1 MKYLY
6 DTYSHIGSRRSNQ
19 DSYAVC
25 IGENG
30 FAALVADGLGGY
42 SGGEL
47 ASKICI
53 ETVENAFEKTDN
65 FSLDV
70 AITEANENIL
80 QMQQELDN
88 AMKTTAAAV
97 WIGKK
102 ETVFANVGDSRLYA
116 FKDGRIVFQS
126 IDHSVA
132 QMCVDCGEITPDQI
146 RDHDDRCILT
156 RSLGGKQYVGVDTV
170 VAYNDDY
177 DSLLICS
184 DGFWEYVYEDEMCE
198 ARKSSQTPQQWLEKM
213 RKCREDKVG
222 MDNDNNT
229 AVVVIIE
236 EE

>member
-6 DTYSHIGSRRSNQ
+6 DTYSHIGTRKSNQ

-47 ASKICI
+47 ASAICVD
-53 ETVENAFEKTDN
+53 TVEAAFENTDG
-65 FSLDV
+65 FSLDL
-70 AITEANENIL
+70 ALTEANENIL

-116 FKDGRIVFQS
+116 FKNGRIVFQS

-132 QMCVDCGEITPDQI
+132 QMCVDCGEITPDMI
-146 RDHDDRCILT
+146 RDHEDRCILT

-184 DGFWEYVYEDEMCE
+184 DGFWGGVVEQQMCSALE
-198 ARKSSQTPQQWLEKM
+198 QSETPGEWLGTM
-213 RKCREDKVG
+213 RKLCGTEINS
-222 MDNDNNT
+222 DNDNNT
-229 AVVVIIE
+229 AVVINIKE
-236 EE
+236 G

>member
-6 DTYSHIGSRRSNQ
+6 DTYSHIGTRMSNQ

-30 FAALVADGLGGY
+30 LAALVADGLGGY

-47 ASKICI
+47 ASAICVD
-53 ETVENAFEKTDN
+53 TVERAFEKSDA
-65 FSLDV
+65 FSLD
-70 AITEANENIL
+70 AALTEANDNIL

-97 WIGKK
+97 WIGEK

-132 QMCVDCGEITPDQI
+132 QMCVDSGEITPDMI
-146 RDHDDRCILT
+146 REHEDRCILT
-156 RSLGGKQYVGVDTV
+156 RSLGGRQYVGIDTV

-184 DGFWEYVYEDEMCE
+184 DGFWEFVYEDEMCE
-198 ARKSSQTPQQWLEKM
+198 ALKSSQTPQQWLEKM

>member
-47 ASKICI
+47 ASAICVD
-53 ETVENAFEKTDN
+53 TVEAAFD
-65 FSLDV
+65 
-70 AITEANENIL
+70 
-80 QMQQELDN
+80 
-88 AMKTTAAAV
+88 
-97 WIGKK
+97 
-102 ETVFANVGDSRLYA
+102 VFANVGDSRLYA

-198 ARKSSQTPQQWLEKM
+198 ARKTSQTPQQWLEKM